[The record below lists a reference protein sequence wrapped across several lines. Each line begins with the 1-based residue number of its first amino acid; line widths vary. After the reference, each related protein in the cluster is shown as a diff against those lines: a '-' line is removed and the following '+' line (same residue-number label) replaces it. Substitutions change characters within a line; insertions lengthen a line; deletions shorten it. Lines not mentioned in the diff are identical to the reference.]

1 MERRYFFL
9 DRVSIHEVEALTMC
23 IGELN
28 TQRYSLDYSQ
38 LFVKTTQNDID
49 TYLSGDTTILG
60 TEATYEE
67 SKIIL
72 SGIEWQ
78 LEDVY

>member
-23 IGELN
+23 IGELD
-28 TQRYSLDYSQ
+28 TQRYNLDYSQ
-38 LFVKTTQNDID
+38 LYVKTTQNDID

>member
-1 MERRYFFL
+1 MERRYFIL

-23 IGELN
+23 IGELD

-72 SGIEWQ
+72 RGLDWQ
-78 LEDVY
+78 NEELI